1 MTTRASAVL
10 DFSQFQAGVATG
22 KFVLDW
28 DKNTGAE
35 GKEKTQ
41 FLPTDTV
48 FFLFQPAKDARFT
61 DKKSSL
67 RSGVWQNRGQVT
79 RTVVEQIQFTYQKK
93 IHTVQYRPSSNTA
106 TATFFS
112 KTPRIT
118 VNSGDGTI
126 TASGELPAI
135 GTLSYQSQFI
145 SLSFK
150 AGGEVAA
157 ALEAEQ
163 ARLGRDEQAV
173 YNVLNTAY
181 DDAVG

>member
-10 DFSQFQAGVATG
+10 DFSGLQTAVATG

-28 DKNTGAE
+28 DKNRGVD
-35 GKEKTQ
+35 GKEKPQ
-41 FLPTDTV
+41 FRPGDTV
-48 FFLFQPAKDARFT
+48 FMLFQPAKDAQFT

-67 RSGVWQNRGQVT
+67 RSGVWQNLGRVT
-79 RTVVEQIQFTYQKK
+79 RTVVEQIQFTDQKK

-112 KTPRIT
+112 KTPRLT

-145 SLSFK
+145 SLSFR
-150 AGGEVAA
+150 AAGEVAA

-163 ARLGRDEQAV
+163 ARLGQDEQAV
-173 YNVLNTAY
+173 YNVLNVAY